1 MCIVANI
8 RGSFLELEF
17 SDFFTVLN
25 VRLVFGKYKTR
36 YHNILHEWFNLQL
49 CFGKFRINLRIKSL
63 PTLSNC
69 CVWHNVRWLHTT
81 FHKSPF
87 SCVWFRS
94 QILECHEKC
103 CFFRRFLFE
112 FWGNT
117 CHHSKLQ
124 KNCRCCWWHMLCL
137 TRFLLSWLICFC
149 FSDRSNSCPFTILRK
164 WKKTKLIFP
173 AEAPLIREPERIFL
187 INKCLEI
194 ACFASNVKE
203 RLH

>member
-1 MCIVANI
+1 VTF
-8 RGSFLELEF
+8 SLFLNL
-17 SDFFTVLN
+17 
-25 VRLVFGKYKTR
+25 RLVFGKYKTQ

-63 PTLSNC
+63 STLC
-69 CVWHNVRWLHTT
+69 CVWHNVGWWLHTT
-81 FHKSPF
+81 SHKEPF
-87 SCVWFRS
+87 FMRLLSKSKYWNVM
-94 QILECHEKC
+94 KNVA
-103 CFFRRFLFE
+103 FFRRFRFE

-149 FSDRSNSCPFTILRK
+149 FSDRSNSCPFTTLRK

-173 AEAPLIREPERIFL
+173 AEAPLIREPK
-187 INKCLEI
+187 INCDVSLVRSFKNLEMSVEVSSEEGI
-194 ACFASNVKE
+194 VES
-203 RLH
+203 